1 MRDSSYSPPLDEVL
15 FLLDHVMDW
24 RQLFARPEFSH
35 GDAELARA
43 ALTEG
48 ARFAAT
54 ILAPLNPI
62 GDEQGCRLEQGRVR
76 LAPEFLAAYKD
87 FTAAGWP
94 GLDMPELMGGQDLP
108 LSVQVAFAEMV
119 NGACVAFGMLVV
131 ALRAGGRL
139 LCEHAEPELA
149 ELIVPRLVSG
159 EWSATICITEAHAG
173 SDVGRLR
180 TRALRRDDGRYELSG
195 NKIFISFGDHDLTGQ
210 IIHLILART
219 PDAPPGT
226 AGISLFAV
234 PARNVEDG
242 GSNGVSVSRLEKK
255 MGLKGSPTC
264 VLDLD
269 RAVGWRIGPEYQGL
283 KCMFT
288 MVNLMRLEVAVQGV
302 ALAHAATAKALRY
315 AAERPQGGPA
325 DQAPVNIG
333 RHADVRRMLL
343 IMQSR
348 TGALRAMVFEAAR
361 QLDLSRAA
369 ETEPE
374 RKAAGMLAE
383 FLLPVC
389 KTCAAEGAF
398 EIASLAVQVF
408 GGHGYIADAGVEQY
422 VRDSRIMAIY
432 EGTSGIQSLDLLTR
446 KVLKDGGARYRLFT
460 AAVQRD
466 LQRREGHPR
475 CRDLLAPVREVL
487 QRLEACTSWLQG
499 RATVAPRD
507 VEAAATDYL
516 QLVGLAAGAWMWL
529 RMAAATASDSEA
541 DRQRRH
547 LARFFMHWLLP
558 QAAVHETRI
567 RQGSG
572 LIDNPV

>member
-1 MRDSSYSPPLDEVL
+1 MRDSSYSPPLDEAL
-15 FLLDHVMDW
+15 FLLDHIVDW
-24 RQLFARPEFSH
+24 RGLFARPEFSH
-35 GDAELARA
+35 GDAELARS

-48 ARFAAT
+48 ARFAEI
-54 ILAPLNPI
+54 ILAPLNAI
-62 GDEQGCRLEQGRVR
+62 GDEFGARLEQGRVR
-76 LAPEFLAAYKD
+76 LAPEFVSAYRD
-87 FTAAGWP
+87 FIAAGWP

-108 LSVQVAFAEMV
+108 LSVQVALAEMI
-119 NGACVAFGMLVV
+119 NGACAAFGMVV
-131 ALRAGGRL
+131 VTLRAGGRL
-139 LCEHAEPELA
+139 LCEHAEPQLA
-149 ELIVPRLVSG
+149 ELLVPKLVSG

-180 TRALRRDDGRYELSG
+180 TRAVRRDDGRYELTG
-195 NKIFISFGDHDLTGQ
+195 TKIFISYGDHDLTDQ

-219 PDAPPGT
+219 PDAPAGT

-234 PARNVEDG
+234 PARRLEDG
-242 GSNGVSVSRLEKK
+242 ASNGVSVSRLEKK
-255 MGLKGSPTC
+255 MGLKASPTC

-269 RAVGWRIGPEYQGL
+269 RALGWRIGPEFQGL

-302 ALAHAATAKALRY
+302 ALAHAATAKALKY

-325 DQAPVNIG
+325 DQAPVHIG
-333 RHADVRRMLL
+333 QHADVRRMLL
-343 IMQSR
+343 IMQAR

-361 QLDLSRAA
+361 QLDLARAA
-369 ETEPE
+369 ETEPARE
-374 RKAAGMLAE
+374 SARMLAE

-446 KVLKDGGARYRLFT
+446 KVLKDDGARFRLFT
-460 AAVQRD
+460 AAVRRD
-466 LQRREGHPR
+466 LQRCDGQPE
-475 CRDLLAPVREVL
+475 CRDLQAPVRDVL
-487 QRLEACTSWLQG
+487 QRLEGCTSWLQE
-499 RATVAPRD
+499 RATVASRD

-516 QLVGLAAGAWMWL
+516 QLVGLTAGAWMWL
-529 RMAAATASDSEA
+529 RMAAAAGSDTAP

-547 LARFFMHWLLP
+547 LARFFMQWLLP
-558 QAAVHETRI
+558 QAVVHETRI
-567 RQGSG
+567 RQGCS
-572 LIDNPV
+572 LIDNET